1 MKLATLLVLVVMA
14 GTCDGFL
21 WGKGKSKSKSK
32 SHGGI
37 WGKSK
42 SHGGIWGKSK
52 SHGGIWDKYGKA
64 IFGGR
69 GGSPPTTGPLTPC
82 GEGIVVEAI
91 KEYKPVVESIVEVL
105 EEEEAAFRPLLVRM
119 AWHSMAQYNPA
130 LKPIGGGAGGCLRP
144 GGPEHNLGE
153 NKGLDVAAEKLEKVK
168 KAHPFVTYAD
178 LYQLAGNTA
187 LEYMGSPSLH
197 FKPGRRDYEAS
208 ELAGQCVADNTRM
221 PTKRINED
229 WFPHRD
235 TLKYLF
241 EKFGELGI
249 SLDTDKDALYK
260 IVSLLGAHNMGGMH
274 KEISGNEGQWT
285 ADNHVFGNEY
295 FYNLER
301 GAWGPYTARMWG
313 TDLQYKGGPGLRFVM
328 LPIDM
333 VLRHDRRLRK
343 IVREFMNDKAL
354 FAKHFRVAWQQIQ
367 DNCYDH

>member
-21 WGKGKSKSKSK
+21 WGKGKSSWGKSKSKSK

-42 SHGGIWGKSK
+42 SP
-52 SHGGIWDKYGKA
+52 GGIWDKYGKA

-91 KEYKPVVESIVEVL
+91 KEYKPVVESIVQVI
-105 EEEEAAFRPLLVRM
+105 EEEQEPFRPLLVRM

-153 NKGLDVAAEKLEKVK
+153 NKGLDVAADKLEKVK
-168 KAHPFVTYAD
+168 KAHPFVSYAD

-187 LEYMGSPSLH
+187 LEYMGSPELY
-197 FKPGRRDYEAS
+197 FKPGRRDFVAPS
-208 ELAGQCVADNTRM
+208 ELESKCITENERM
-221 PTKRINED
+221 PIKHFGED
-229 WFPHRD
+229 RFPHRS
-235 TLKYLF
+235 TLQYFFDKF
-241 EKFGELGI
+241 EQIGI
-249 SLDTDKDALYK
+249 SLDKDENALHK
-260 IVSLLGAHNMGGMH
+260 MVSLMGAHNFGAMH
-274 KEISGNEGQWT
+274 KDISGNEGQWT
-285 ADNHVFGNEY
+285 TNNYEFGNEY
-295 FYNLER
+295 YYNLEN
-301 GAWGPYTARMWG
+301 GAWGKWTGQSRG
-313 TDLQYKGGPGLRFVM
+313 TDLQYKGGPGLKFIM

-333 VLRHDRRLRK
+333 VMREDNRLRN
-343 IVREFMNDKAL
+343 IVRDFSRNKESFS
-354 FAKHFRVAWQQIQ
+354 KHFAEAWKQIQ
-367 DNCYDH
+367 MNGM